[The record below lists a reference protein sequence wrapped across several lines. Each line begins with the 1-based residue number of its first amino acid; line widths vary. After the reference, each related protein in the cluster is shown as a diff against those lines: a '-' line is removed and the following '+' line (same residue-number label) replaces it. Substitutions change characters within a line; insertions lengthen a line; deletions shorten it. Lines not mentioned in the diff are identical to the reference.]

1 MKVNGREIKCV
12 VLVNFII
19 PMEIIMKEHLCKI
32 RHTDKEV
39 CSKLMDRDIQVLGGK
54 TTPVERGYLSIKTI
68 QSMRENLF
76 KDKSMVWVE

>member
-19 PMEIIMKEHLCKI
+19 PMEIIMKELSYKI
-32 RHTDKEV
+32 RHTDKEA
-39 CSKLMDRDIQVLGGK
+39 CLKLMDKNTQVLGGK
-54 TTPVERGYLSIKTI
+54 TTPVEREYLNIKII

-76 KDKSMVWVE
+76 KEKSMVLVE